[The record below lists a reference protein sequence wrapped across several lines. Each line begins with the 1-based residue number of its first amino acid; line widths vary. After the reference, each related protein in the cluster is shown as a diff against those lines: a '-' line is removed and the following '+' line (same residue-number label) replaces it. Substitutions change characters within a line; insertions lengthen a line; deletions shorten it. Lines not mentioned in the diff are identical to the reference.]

1 MRRALFHR
9 AAVALALACGS
20 VHGQDPAPED
30 PPIPRAEPVIRPAE
44 PAASPVPSG
53 PKSAVYYALL
63 PASVEGGVVRE
74 AMVGRMVDAVVMSVA
89 GKNDIASAWR
99 VFVQPSERIGIK
111 VSASGAPVS
120 STHAAV
126 VAAVAEGLLAA
137 GVPAGNIVIWDRL
150 QRDLKNAGY
159 ERLARKFRVVG
170 TDEAG
175 GYDEKAKVTAAVMG
189 QLIVGD
195 RDFSARRDSPAS
207 STSCISSV
215 LTRQVDKVVHIP
227 ALADSMFAGLQG
239 ALAGMVL
246 GNLDNWRRLARQPHY
261 GDPYLPEIYADPR
274 IGGKVVLT
282 VLDALRPQYAGGP
295 FPGAQFLENYGA
307 VFGSRD
313 PVAIDATGLRLLD
326 DFRKEAKLDP
336 LAKKTTWLDS
346 AEFLGLGAAAENRI
360 DLVRTGLQSEVRMG
374 RP

>member
-1 MRRALFHR
+1 MRRTLFHR

-20 VHGQDPAPED
+20 VHGQDTAPED

-44 PAASPVPSG
+44 PAASPTPSG

-74 AMVGRMVDAVVMSVA
+74 AMVGRMVDAVVMSAA

-99 VFVQPSERIGIK
+99 VFVQPNERIGIK

-126 VAAVAEGLLAA
+126 VAAVVEGLLAA

-150 QRDLKNAGY
+150 QRDLQNAGY

-195 RDFSARRDSPAS
+195 RDFSAKRDSPAS
-207 STSCISSV
+207 STSYISSV
-215 LTRQVDKVVHIP
+215 LTGQVDKVVHIP

-282 VLDALRPQYAGGP
+282 ILDALRPQYAGGP

-307 VFGSRD
+307 IFGSRD

-360 DLVRTGLQSEVRMG
+360 DLVRTGLQGEVRMS